1 MSTLTLNKITSQRGI
16 SVGEATKKIAD
27 LGWNPSYVQEAM
39 TFPTD
44 YKITKAPRDPMKQ
57 VLRSYFPMQEEKD
70 NRVYG
75 ALDAALRGDMFRNV
89 EPRWVEWMKLFLA
102 IIPFPEISAA
112 RSMAMVARLAPG
124 EDLRTG
130 FTMQMVDEFRHST
143 IQMNLK
149 KWYMENY
156 IDPAGFD
163 ITEEAFGKCY
173 ATTIGRQFGEGF
185 ITGDTMTAACMYL
198 TVVAETAFTNT
209 LFVAMPSEAAR
220 NGDYALP
227 TVFLSVQSDESRH
240 IGNGHSLLMAALKEP
255 ENHLLLERDLRY
267 AFWQNHAIVDAAI
280 GTFIEYGTTN
290 RDKTK
295 ESYAEMW
302 HRWIFEDYYRTYM
315 LPLEK
320 YGVKVHHDD
329 VHEAWNRLT
338 KKFYVHKVAQ
348 FFAVGWP
355 VNFWRI
361 EAQRDKDF
369 EWFEHK
375 YPGWYAQFG
384 DFWKWYDKLSKPGET
399 VVTFNSDVGYV
410 YPHRCWSCLVPCLIR
425 EDTVT
430 DEIDGQI
437 YTFAHELDRWTR
449 RGLQRRVPGAPNP
462 RDGPLRRQARVG
474 DAVSRMGS
482 RRRDQGPQLRPLR
495 RQDADPAAASA
506 LRRQG
511 HVDARRRARPHA
523 PLAADAAAR
532 DVARGARGEPR
543 RVSQG
548 LHHQPLQ
555 LTPYG
560 AAAWRRRAHNSPNI
574 SGATMSPAGGGERSA
589 PFQPK
594 RFERHARISSSTDA
608 RRRGVRCRT

>member
-1 MSTLTLNKITSQRGI
+1 MSSLTLNKITSQRGI
-16 SVGEATKKIAD
+16 PVGEATKKIAD

-39 TFPTD
+39 TYPTD
-44 YKITKAPRDPMKQ
+44 YKIAKAPRDPMKQ
-57 VLRSYFPMQEEKD
+57 VLRSYFSMQEEKD

-112 RSMAMVARLAPG
+112 RSMAMVSRLAPG

-185 ITGDTMTAACMYL
+185 ITGDAMTSACMYL

-240 IGNGHSLLMAALKEP
+240 IGNGHSLMMAALKDP
-255 ENHLLLERDLRY
+255 DNHQLIERDMKY

-290 RDKTK
+290 RDKDK

-302 HRWIFEDYYRTYM
+302 HRWIHEDYYRTYM
-315 LPLEK
+315 LPMEK
-320 YGVKVHHDD
+320 YGIKIHHDD
-329 VHEAWNRLT
+329 VTEAWNRIT
-338 KKFYVHKVAQ
+338 QKYYVHKVGQ

-361 EAQRDKDF
+361 EAQTEKDF

-375 YPGWYAQFG
+375 YPGWYAEFG
-384 DFWKWYDKLSKPGET
+384 EFWKWYAKLSKPGQK
-399 VVTFNSDVGYV
+399 VVTFNEEVGYV

-425 EDTVT
+425 EDIVV
-430 DEIDGQI
+430 DEIDGQLH
-437 YTFAHELDRWTR
+437 TFAHEIDRWTAVEAFSDEYQGR
-449 RGLQRRVPGAPNP
+449 PTPAMGRFSGKREWESVYHGWDLADAITDLNFVRSDGKTLIPQPHLRFDDRDMWTLDDVRGHTLQSPLTLLREMSPGDREAHLAQY
-462 RDGPLRRQARVG
+462 RDGF
-474 DAVSRMGS
+474 
-482 RRRDQGPQLRPLR
+482 
-495 RQDADPAAASA
+495 
-506 LRRQG
+506 
-511 HVDARRRARPHA
+511 
-523 PLAADAAAR
+523 
-532 DVARGARGEPR
+532 
-543 RVSQG
+543 
-548 LHHQPLQ
+548 
-555 LTPYG
+555 TI
-560 AAAWRRRAHNSPNI
+560 NSCN
-574 SGATMSPAGGGERSA
+574 
-589 PFQPK
+589 
-594 RFERHARISSSTDA
+594 
-608 RRRGVRCRT
+608 

>member
-1 MSTLTLNKITSQRGI
+1 MANTLTLNKITSQRGI
-16 SVGEATKKIAD
+16 PVGEAAKKIAD

-39 TFPTD
+39 TYPTD
-44 YKITKAPRDPMKQ
+44 YKITKQPRDPMKQ
-57 VLRSYFPMQEEKD
+57 VLRSYFPMEEEKD

-89 EPRWVEWMKLFLA
+89 EPRWIEWMKLFLA

-124 EDLRTG
+124 EELRTG

-185 ITGDTMTAACMYL
+185 ITGDAITSANIYL

-240 IGNGHSLLMAALKEP
+240 IGNGHSLLMSMLKEP
-255 ENHLLLERDLRY
+255 DNHQLLERDMKY

-290 RDKTK
+290 RDKEK

-320 YGVKVHHDD
+320 YGVKIHHDD
-329 VHEAWNRLT
+329 VHEAWKRIT
-338 KKFYVHKVAQ
+338 EKMYVHTVAQ

-361 EAQRDKDF
+361 EAQTEKDF
-369 EWFEHK
+369 EWFEAK
-375 YPGWYAQFG
+375 YPGWYAKFG
-384 DFWKWYDKLSKPGET
+384 DFWKWYDKLSHRGSK
-399 VVTFNSDVGYV
+399 VITFNEEVGYA

-425 EDTVT
+425 EDMVV
-430 DEIDGQI
+430 DEIDGKLH
-437 YTFAHELDRWTR
+437 TFAHENDRWT
-449 RGLQRRVPGAPNP
+449 
-462 RDGPLRRQARVG
+462 
-474 DAVSRMGS
+474 AVEAFSDEYQGRPTPAMGRFS
-482 RRRDQGPQLRPLR
+482 GKREWETLYHGWDL
-495 RQDADPAAASA
+495 
-506 LRRQG
+506 
-511 HVDARRRARPHA
+511 
-523 PLAADAAAR
+523 ADAIVDLNFVR
-532 DVARGARGEPR
+532 SDKKTLIPQPHLRFDDKEMWTLDDVRGHTLL
-543 RVSQG
+543 S
-548 LHHQPLQ
+548 PLTLLREMSDEDREQ
-555 LTPYG
+555 HIADYQAGFTITPF
-560 AAAWRRRAHNSPNI
+560 H
-574 SGATMSPAGGGERSA
+574 
-589 PFQPK
+589 
-594 RFERHARISSSTDA
+594 
-608 RRRGVRCRT
+608 

>member
-1 MSTLTLNKITSQRGI
+1 MTQLTLNKITAQRGI
-16 SVGEATKKIAD
+16 SVGEATKKISD
-27 LGWNPSYVQEAM
+27 LGWNPSYVQEAA

-44 YKITKAPRDPMKQ
+44 YKINKAPRDPMKQ

-89 EPRWVEWMKLFLA
+89 QPRWVEWMKLFLA

-112 RSMAMVARLAPG
+112 RSMAMVARIAPG

-185 ITGDTMTAACMYL
+185 ITGDVMTSACMYL

-280 GTFIEYGTTN
+280 GTLIEYGTTN
-290 RDKTK
+290 RDKEK

-320 YGVKVHHDD
+320 YGIKVHHDD
-329 VHEAWNRLT
+329 VQEAWNRIT
-338 KKFYVHKVAQ
+338 KKNYVHKVAQ

-361 EAQRDKDF
+361 EAQTDKDF
-369 EWFEHK
+369 EWFENK
-375 YPGWYAQFG
+375 YPGWYAEFG
-384 DFWKWYDKLSKPGET
+384 EFWKWYAKLSKPGQK
-399 VVTFNSDVGYV
+399 VITFNEETGYV

-425 EDTVT
+425 EDMVV

-437 YTFAHELDRWTR
+437 HTFAHELDRWT
-449 RGLQRRVPGAPNP
+449 
-462 RDGPLRRQARVG
+462 
-474 DAVSRMGS
+474 AVEAFSSEYQGRPTPAMGKFS
-482 RRRDQGPQLRPLR
+482 GKREWETVYHGWDL
-495 RQDADPAAASA
+495 
-506 LRRQG
+506 
-511 HVDARRRARPHA
+511 
-523 PLAADAAAR
+523 ADAIKDLNFVRDDGKTLVPQPHLRFDNKDMWTLDDVRGHTLLSPLTLLRQMTPEAR
-532 DVARGARGEPR
+532 AKHIAE
-543 RVSQG
+543 
-548 LHHQPLQ
+548 
-555 LTPYG
+555 YK
-560 AAAWRRRAHNSPNI
+560 
-574 SGATMSPAGGGERSA
+574 AGFTIN
-589 PFQPK
+589 P
-594 RFERHARISSSTDA
+594 
-608 RRRGVRCRT
+608 CN